1 MNRPKKT
8 KSIYSK
14 SNDTEYTPS
23 TLHTVRVPSTRF
35 PENSGTWDTN
45 WLVTET
51 SSCWFIVSTF
61 VSFCRG
67 TFRLEEDPPFVSL
80 SHTPPW
86 EYAGTPSK
94 SAKENCLRE
103 GKTIGSSE
111 MHHWMVSTL
120 PMAFLRDGIVDMVC
134 LRDGK
139 TSFWN
144 HLFFVVQWRTVPNRR
159 KPMKTVPCIHHPNSV
174 AEIHTRL
181 GNKKT
186 VQLYSN
192 PKCTPKNERFLA
204 YKWPPWTPT
213 IQKFLNE
220 SQILLGRTSDPMCPA
235 ESSPGSAIES
245 PCLW

>member
-1 MNRPKKT
+1 M
-8 KSIYSK
+8 
-14 SNDTEYTPS
+14 
-23 TLHTVRVPSTRF
+23 RVPSTRF
-35 PENSGTWDTN
+35 PENSGTWDPY

-61 VSFCRG
+61 VSFFRG

-120 PMAFLRDGIVDMVC
+120 PMAFLRDGIIDMVC

-144 HLFFVVQWRTVPNRR
+144 HLFFVVQWRTLPNRR
-159 KPMKTVPCIHHPNSV
+159 KPMNTNMHPSLKFWGWDTHKAWKQKQCSCILTQNASQKRKISCISLASLNSNHSKIPQRIPDFV
-174 AEIHTRL
+174 GGELRIRFAQPSHL
-181 GNKKT
+181 L
-186 VQLYSN
+186 VLQSN
-192 PKCTPKNERFLA
+192 HRVFGKL
-204 YKWPPWTPT
+204 PT
-213 IQKFLNE
+213 GLCRWIAPGEQ
-220 SQILLGRTSDPMCPA
+220 QRT
-235 ESSPGSAIES
+235 
-245 PCLW
+245 